1 MYKCQCNYEH
11 RFTTRNAK
19 SLWSSYNGG
28 PAHSN
33 QAESSSY
40 DIHVHEL
47 DIGETGKRIK
57 EQCNVLFLR
66 QHKLQIVTCD
76 LKLRRIFLWAFEI
89 YNPDTKC
96 CQHLGKGGGVVN
108 RTMLNGIG
116 PLMASAPIWKLFQCH
131 TLTLNNPIQEVL
143 ILDLS
148 WTIYKKIPGQKI
160 EKVRVHPHPILSWV
174 SQYLGT
180 ILNSNDVYCLWGIL
194 FKWNMMIKLT

>member
-96 CQHLGKGGGVVN
+96 CQHLGKGGGGEQDHAEWN
-108 RTMLNGIG
+108 RTIDG
-116 PLMASAPIWKLFQCH
+116 QCTCLETISMSH
-131 TLTLNNPIQEVL
+131 PHSQQPNLRSPDS
-143 ILDLS
+143 DLS